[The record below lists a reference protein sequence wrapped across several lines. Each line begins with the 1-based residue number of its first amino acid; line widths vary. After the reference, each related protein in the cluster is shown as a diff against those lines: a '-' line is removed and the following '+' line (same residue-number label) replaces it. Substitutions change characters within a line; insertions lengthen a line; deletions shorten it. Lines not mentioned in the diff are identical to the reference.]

1 MQLEKAIGMESWLP
15 YYFCAPPGDKATS
28 LMAQNCAQTE
38 AKCETAGSGF
48 LGHKLILGK
57 I

>member
-1 MQLEKAIGMESWLP
+1 MQLEKAIGMESQLP

-28 LMAQNCAQTE
+28 LMAQKCAQTE